1 MLLAALNR
9 LEALMRADGTAL
21 ERLRDELRLLLI
33 AIRHARPDIDAASP
47 LTKAAKL
54 ASLLDL
60 MQRRIDAMVETKAV
74 DLAPAAGE
82 PSPTHTTLT
91 VVPPADEPELP
102 IPSPASAQ
110 PAAVALVHDLRTA
123 AIMPEVTFVAS
134 APPTMPTVVKKAV
147 AAPVAPP
154 AAAATSTAARIALPL
169 PAAVEINEPA
179 QQAAAAPPRIDPLAA
194 IMALSED
201 ERIALFT

>member
-33 AIRHARPDIDAASP
+33 AIRLARPDIDAASP

-82 PSPTHTTLT
+82 PSPTHHH
-91 VVPPADEPELP
+91 AHRR
-102 IPSPASAQ
+102 
-110 PAAVALVHDLRTA
+110 AAGRRAG
-123 AIMPEVTFVAS
+123 
-134 APPTMPTVVKKAV
+134 
-147 AAPVAPP
+147 
-154 AAAATSTAARIALPL
+154 IA
-169 PAAVEINEPA
+169 
-179 QQAAAAPPRIDPLAA
+179 DPLTRQRAA
-194 IMALSED
+194 GGSRA
-201 ERIALFT
+201 RA